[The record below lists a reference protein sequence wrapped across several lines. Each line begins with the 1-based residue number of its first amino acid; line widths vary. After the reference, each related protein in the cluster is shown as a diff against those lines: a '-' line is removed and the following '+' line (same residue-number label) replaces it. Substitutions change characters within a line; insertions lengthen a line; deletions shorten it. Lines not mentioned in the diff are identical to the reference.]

1 MIRLVREY
9 INYWI
14 KGKNR
19 HGVHS
24 PFVYNFN
31 DKCLRIKV
39 TKNVKSIYS
48 NYYRHLRKSSH
59 RITIEDFGAGS
70 KKLGDKRKVSSIA
83 KVSGSSSKY
92 AELIYRIVNYYQPQ
106 RILELGTSLGLS
118 TLMMKLGNQEARID
132 TVEGCAQTLKVTQ
145 QEFPSNHNVNISF
158 NRSTFDT
165 YLTKVDKSKQY
176 DFVFI
181 DGDHRG
187 KSVLKML
194 DSLAPVIHDE
204 TIILL
209 DDIRWSEDMQS
220 MWEQLIA
227 SHRYHVSID
236 LFKMGIIIPRKH
248 QATESFVIRY

>member
-14 KGKNR
+14 KGKHR

-24 PFVYNFN
+24 PFVYDFN
-31 DKCLRIKV
+31 DKCLRLQVPKEV
-39 TKNVKSIYS
+39 MSIYS
-48 NYYRHLRKSSH
+48 NYYRQLVKSDEL
-59 RITIEDFGAGS
+59 ITIEDFGAGS
-70 KKLGDKRKVSSIA
+70 KKLGNIRKVSSIA
-83 KVSGSSSKY
+83 KVSGSTAKY
-92 AELIYRIVNYYQPQ
+92 AKLIYRIVNFYQP
-106 RILELGTSLGLS
+106 RHILELGTSLGLS
-118 TLMMKLGNQEARID
+118 TLMMRLGNQDAKID
-132 TVEGCAQTLKVTQ
+132 TVEGCAQTLKITQ
-145 QEFPSNHNVNISF
+145 QEFPLHHNVKIDF

-187 KSVLKML
+187 KSVLNIL
-194 DSLAPVIHDE
+194 DSLTPLIHDE

-209 DDIRWSEDMQS
+209 DDIRWTEDLQS
-220 MWEQLIA
+220 MWEQLIITD
-227 SHRYHVSID
+227 RYHLNID
-236 LFKMGIIIPRKH
+236 LFKMGVIVPRKH